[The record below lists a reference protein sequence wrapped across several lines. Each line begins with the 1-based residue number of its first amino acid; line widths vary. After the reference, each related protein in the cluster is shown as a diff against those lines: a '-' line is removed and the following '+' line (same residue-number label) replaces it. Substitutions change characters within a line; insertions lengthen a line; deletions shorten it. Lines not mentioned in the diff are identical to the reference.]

1 MKAVSSYEPTQSF
14 HLQGKWAGY
23 SQAAARKNNI
33 DTGFDAD
40 KLKEI
45 ALASVTLPVKN
56 ASLHQRLERSHID
69 ARIQSI
75 QAGEPLDW
83 ATVEAM
89 AFGSLLVEKFA
100 FKFECSHS

>member
-1 MKAVSSYEPTQSF
+1 MKAAPTYEPTQAL

-23 SQAAARKNNI
+23 SQAAARKTNQ
-33 DTGFDAD
+33 DTGFDVD

-56 ASLHQRLERSHID
+56 ASLHQRLERSHVD

-75 QAGEPLDW
+75 QSGEPLDW

-89 AFGSLLVEKFA
+89 AFGSLLVEKFGC
-100 FKFECSHS
+100 KFEA